1 VNTLELSSQLLQLL
15 FSGLTLGGIYSLIA
29 LALVTT
35 FNITGVLNLAQGE
48 FLALGA
54 LLAASLSAAGL
65 PLVSAFV
72 IAVALVTLLSGLV
85 ERVAIYPARG
95 ASGLTLII
103 ITIGLSI
110 SLRGLA
116 LLIWGTNPVT
126 LPAFSKGAPLAIGGA
141 TIGLQSLWIF
151 GLVAVTLA
159 GLFAFFEL
167 TYQGKAVRACVINRT
182 AARLVGINPATM
194 SLLAFAG
201 SGAIGAAA
209 GIFIAPVTLAT
220 YDMGFMLGVKGFVA
234 AAIGGMY
241 SISGAVLGGIILG
254 ILEVYFAGLV
264 SSGLKDALALVVL
277 LAVLML
283 RPEGLLGVI
292 GGRKV

>member
-1 VNTLELSSQLLQLL
+1 MELSSQLLQLL
-15 FSGLTLGGIYSLIA
+15 FSGLTLGSIYSLIA

-65 PLVSAFV
+65 PLAAAFV

-103 ITIGLSI
+103 ITIGISI

-116 LLIWGTNPVT
+116 LLIWGTNPVA

-209 GIFIAPVTLAT
+209 GIFIAPITLAT

-234 AAIGGMY
+234 AAIGGMS

-283 RPEGLLGVI
+283 RPEGLLGAV

>member
-1 VNTLELSSQLLQLL
+1 MELSSQLLQLL
-15 FSGLTLGGIYSLIA
+15 FSGLTLGSIYALIA

-54 LLAASLSAAGL
+54 LLAASLSAASL
-65 PLVSAFV
+65 PLAAAFV
-72 IAVALVTLLSGLV
+72 ISVALVTLLSGLV
-85 ERVAIYPARG
+85 ERTAIYPARG
-95 ASGLTLII
+95 AGGLNLII

-116 LLIWGTNPVT
+116 LLLWGTDPVA
-126 LPAFSKGAPLAIGGA
+126 LPAFSKGAPLAVGGA

-159 GLFAFFEL
+159 GLYAFFEL

-234 AAIGGMY
+234 AAIGGMC
-241 SISGAVLGGIILG
+241 SVSGAVLGGIILG
-254 ILEVYFAGLV
+254 ILEVYFAGLI

-283 RPEGLLGVI
+283 RPEGLLGAV

>member
-1 VNTLELSSQLLQLL
+1 MELSSQLLQLL
-15 FSGLTLGGIYSLIA
+15 FSGLTLGSIYSLIA
-29 LALVTT
+29 LAMVTT
-35 FNITGVLNLAQGE
+35 FNITGILNLAQGE

-65 PLVSAFV
+65 PLATAFV
-72 IAVALVTLLSGLV
+72 IAVVLVTLLSGLM
-85 ERVAIYPARG
+85 ERAAIYPARG
-95 ASGLTLII
+95 SSGLTLII

-116 LLIWGTNPVT
+116 LLIWGTDPVS
-126 LPAFSKGAPLAIGGA
+126 LPAFSKGAPLALGGA

-241 SISGAVLGGIILG
+241 SISGAVLGGILLG

-283 RPEGLLGVI
+283 KPEGLLSAI